1 MHMPKGLSFNI
12 VFVFLLTWLTISVQ
26 GTAYCSTLVVNSQI
40 REVTIAAIFD
50 REEGGGGAGRITQTE
65 LLAEVM
71 RFADRAIMKIS
82 EAVENIR
89 RRSGS
94 PQVRARAFRQAV
106 LFGSAVMT
114 IAAGPSPEV
123 NLLDMVV
130 LVTLGH
136 IKVQEYWIPLVL
148 GGQGDLLLKA
158 YQGLEK
164 DIWSIVA
171 MVLTTQQQRELRG
184 LIREWIKTHPD
195 QHNIVYVRFSEF
207 AKAHGEAILSDPDK
221 ARGLFSS
228 VKRATVAVDE
238 IRLAAERASF
248 YLQRVH
254 IIAGLQAEL
263 VFYEY
268 LAAPEVEQLRSDTR
282 RFIELLEQF
291 SATTEK
297 LSEQF
302 SETRLKSLLT
312 DTNQTVTSGN
322 ELVSSINET
331 TRSLDALLGR
341 LETAPSLNEIREVLE
356 ETSEA
361 VKQVESLTSE
371 VGELLRSQDLEKTVS
386 ELEGVLTRIE
396 ETKEIK
402 SLLTDTNET
411 ITSGNELVSSINTT
425 TRSLDALIERLET
438 APSLNEIRE
447 VVEETSEAVKQI
459 ETLTSGVGELLG
471 SQDLEKTAS
480 GLDRVLTRI
489 EATTEKE
496 MNRAF
501 KLAVALILIF
511 LAGSVLAML
520 SYKYASARIGKN

>member
-1 MHMPKGLSFNI
+1 
-12 VFVFLLTWLTISVQ
+12 
-26 GTAYCSTLVVNSQI
+26 VVNSQI
-40 REVTIAAIFD
+40 SEVTIAAIFD
-50 REEGGGGAGRITQTE
+50 REKGEEGAGRITQTE
-65 LLAEVM
+65 LMAEVM
-71 RFADRAIMKIS
+71 RFADRAVMIIS
-82 EAVENIR
+82 ETVENIR
-89 RRSGS
+89 RRPGS

-114 IAAGPSPEV
+114 IAAGPGPEV

-130 LVTLGH
+130 LVTLGR
-136 IKVQEYWIPLVL
+136 IKVQEYWIPQVL
-148 GGQGDLLLKA
+148 GDQGDLLLKA

-171 MVLTTQQQRELRG
+171 MVLAPHQQTELRG

-207 AKAHGEAILSDPDK
+207 AKAQGDAILSDPDK
-221 ARGLFSS
+221 VRGLFSS

-238 IRLAAERASF
+238 ILLATERALF
-248 YLQRVH
+248 YVQRVH
-254 IIAGLQAEL
+254 IILGLQAEL

-268 LAAPEVEQLRSDTR
+268 LAAPEIEQLRSDTS

-312 DTNQTVTSGN
+312 DTNQT
-322 ELVSSINET
+322 
-331 TRSLDALLGR
+331 
-341 LETAPSLNEIREVLE
+341 
-356 ETSEA
+356 
-361 VKQVESLTSE
+361 
-371 VGELLRSQDLEKTVS
+371 
-386 ELEGVLTRIE
+386 
-396 ETKEIK
+396 
-402 SLLTDTNET
+402 

-425 TRSLDALIERLET
+425 TRSLDALIGRLET

-447 VVEETSEAVKQI
+447 VLGEASGTVKQI
-459 ETLTSGVGELLG
+459 ETLTSEVGELLG

-489 EATTEKE
+489 EAATEKE

-511 LAGSVLAML
+511 LVGSVLAML
-520 SYKYASARIGKN
+520 LYKYASARIGRN